1 MIVPLQPRPVE
12 FGVDRGAFLECH
24 IVDALRDEECVGEH
38 PHRVRDDL
46 VDPTTVAQE
55 LAALYVREPR
65 PSVTVLPTGLVWKD
79 PDHEVH
85 GGEGELGLTQLQ
97 RVSVGRVSGR
107 IRVVDYLPRCQH
119 VKDAVEVDADGS
131 GVVWI
136 AANRVKHAADPGLD
150 VGGGEGRGAE
160 GFAGGGCGWE
170 FAHGLGRDMAKVC
183 DAGLERALAG
193 IRDDIVVFV
202 AEDGG
207 RVHCAVMVKSR
218 TCR

>member
-107 IRVVDYLPRCQH
+107 IRVVDVLTPLSARQ
-119 VKDAVEVDADGS
+119 
-131 GVVWI
+131 
-136 AANRVKHAADPGLD
+136 RRRR
-150 VGGGEGRGAE
+150 GRR
-160 GFAGGGCGWE
+160 
-170 FAHGLGRDMAKVC
+170 GR
-183 DAGLERALAG
+183 
-193 IRDDIVVFV
+193 F
-202 AEDGG
+202 GG
-207 RVHCAVMVKSR
+207 RVDSR
-218 TCR
+218 QQSRARRGPRSGCRWGRGTRC